1 VPVLSLEVSMQTVES
16 VPVRQLRDL
25 PAPRGVPLLGNALQL
40 DPARLH
46 LLLEQ
51 WGRELGETFSFGLG
65 PQRVYVSS
73 NPEHLQTALRERPE
87 RYRRFSPIEDIIK
100 EMGFNGVFS
109 VEGEAWRP
117 QRRLVMQAL
126 APNNFRGF
134 FGTIHDITERLRRR
148 WQQAAEQGWILEMTE
163 ELTRY
168 TVDVTTAL
176 SFGEDPNTI
185 DAPGDVIQDHL
196 ARVFPTLNARI
207 NAPFPWW
214 RYLRLPSD
222 RRFDASLAAVRHHI
236 EGLIQRA
243 RQRMQDQPAETP
255 RHLLEAMLKAADEPG
270 SGIDD
275 TVVAANVMTLLLAG
289 EDTTAHTLAWTMY
302 FMASDAALQSR
313 LQASAL
319 ECLGARRV
327 CPDLDAVKTLDLFE
341 AAANEA
347 TRLKST
353 IPLIFLETVKDVV
366 LGDVALPAGTP
377 LFFMLR
383 PSMQDPGHFGRPG
396 EFVPERW
403 TAGHETVQPHD
414 NRAFVQFGAGPR
426 VCPGRHLA
434 GVELRLVLSMLARN
448 FTLEHAGDP
457 ADIREVMAFTMKPS
471 TLPMRLRTV
480 SPV

>member
-1 VPVLSLEVSMQTVES
+1 MQTELS
-16 VPVRQLRDL
+16 ARPRQLRDL
-25 PAPRGVPLLGNALQL
+25 PSPKGLPLLGNALQL
-40 DPARLH
+40 DPSRLH
-46 LLLEQ
+46 LVLEQ
-51 WGRELGETFSFGLG
+51 WHRELGDTFSFGLG
-65 PQRVYVSS
+65 PQRVYASA

-87 RYRRFSPIEDIIK
+87 RYRRFSPIEGVID

-126 APNNFRGF
+126 APTNFRGF
-134 FGTIHDITERLRRR
+134 FSTIQGITERLRQR
-148 WQQAAEQGWILEMTE
+148 WLLAAEQGRTLEMTE

-196 ARVFPTLNARI
+196 ACIFPVLNKRI

-214 RYLRLPSD
+214 RYIRLPSD
-222 RRFDASLAAVRHHI
+222 RRFDVSLEAVRQHI
-236 EGLIQRA
+236 KGLIERA
-243 RQRMQDQPAETP
+243 RKRMREQPAEMP
-255 RHLLEAMLKAADEPG
+255 RHLLEAMLKAADEPD

-275 TVVAANVMTLLLAG
+275 EMVAANVMTLLLAG
-289 EDTTAHTLAWTMY
+289 EDTTAHTLAWTMHCL
-302 FMASDAALQSR
+302 ASDSTLQSR
-313 LQASAL
+313 LQACAL
-319 ECLGARRV
+319 QCLGTERV
-327 CPDLDAVKTLDLFE
+327 CPDLETVKALDLFE
-341 AAANEA
+341 ATANET
-347 TRLKST
+347 TRLKPT
-353 IPLIFLETVKDVV
+353 IPLIFLETVTDVV

-377 LFFMLR
+377 LFFLLR
-383 PSMQDPGHFGRPG
+383 PSMQDARHFGRPG
-396 EFVPERW
+396 EFLPERW

-414 NRAFVQFGAGPR
+414 NRAYVQFGAGPR

-448 FTLEHAGDP
+448 FTLSHAGDT

-471 TLPMRLRTV
+471 AMPMRLQAI
-480 SPV
+480 